1 MVRVSDMSSDEKIEV
16 ADLTEAKDLI
26 DFCMRRD
33 LTIDLDLISDP
44 ALIADLFIVKAM
56 YLASYQKKSK
66 KS

>member
-1 MVRVSDMSSDEKIEV
+1 MSSDEKIEV

>member
-1 MVRVSDMSSDEKIEV
+1 MSSDEKVEV
-16 ADLTEAKDLI
+16 ADLTEAKELI
-26 DFCMRRD
+26 DFCMRRG

-66 KS
+66 KFDPE